1 MSPARWLRAV
11 ALGLAAVPLL
21 AGPAPAQTAKPK
33 YLPYAEFRAADAPA
47 DLVLKKAY
55 NEAVQR
61 YNQALYD
68 YHVTLERHD
77 QLVDLY
83 SRSAD
88 PAERDRARADATPL
102 RARLDTQRREAQGRA
117 RAVDEAARR
126 AASAGVTLD

>member
-1 MSPARWLRAV
+1 VSPAGWPRTA
-11 ALGLAAVPLL
+11 ALALAALLL
-21 AGPAPAQTAKPK
+21 AVGPAAAQPPKPD
-33 YLPYAEFRAADAPA
+33 YRPYAEFRAADAPA
-47 DLVLKKAY
+47 DVVLKKAY

-83 SRSAD
+83 NRSAD
-88 PAERDRARADATPL
+88 PAVRDRARADAAPL
-102 RARLDTQRREAQGRA
+102 RARLETQRREAQARA

-126 AASAGVTLD
+126 AAVAGVLLE

>member
-1 MSPARWLRAV
+1 VSPARWLRA
-11 ALGLAAVPLL
+11 AALAAVALL
-21 AGPAPAQTAKPK
+21 AGPAAAQTAKPD
-33 YLPYAEFRAADAPA
+33 YRPYAEFRAADAPA
-47 DLVLKKAY
+47 DVVLKKAY

-83 SRSAD
+83 NRSGD
-88 PAERDRARADATPL
+88 PAVRDRARADAAPL
-102 RARLDTQRREAQGRA
+102 RARLETQRREAQGRA

-126 AASAGVTLD
+126 AASSGVALD